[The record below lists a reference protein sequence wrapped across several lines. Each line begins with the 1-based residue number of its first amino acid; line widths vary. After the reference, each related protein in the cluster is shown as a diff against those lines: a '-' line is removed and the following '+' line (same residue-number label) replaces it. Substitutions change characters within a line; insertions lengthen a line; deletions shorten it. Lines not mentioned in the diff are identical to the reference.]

1 MTRHPPSLMRW
12 TVPAA
17 LALHA
22 LPLLALLVRFTPVPP
37 PPPDAAPTIEYV
49 DRPATEKGAPPNPQP
64 APAPP
69 PPEPQAPDD
78 APSLDAI
85 PLPPPTPASAPAT
98 TQAPAPAP
106 PAAPAAP
113 AVNLGNADDDQT
125 ALTVTGD
132 NVVET
137 APDARYRNKPPEYP
151 IDAARR
157 HQEGEVGLLV
167 HVAPTGAVE
176 SIDLVASS
184 GVESLDREAIGA
196 VRKWHFTVPIKD
208 GVPVASIFAQNF
220 NFVGR

>member
-1 MTRHPPSLMRW
+1 MRW

-22 LPLLALLVRFTPVPP
+22 LPLLELLVRFTPQPL
-37 PPPDAAPTIEYV
+37 PPPDAAPTIEIEYV
-49 DRPATEKGAPPNPQP
+49 HRPATEKGAPPNPQP
-64 APAPP
+64 APAPAP
-69 PPEPQAPDD
+69 TKPTSQAPD
-78 APSLDAI
+78 APSPDAVSV
-85 PLPPPTPASAPAT
+85 PPPVAVS
-98 TQAPAPAP
+98 APAPAQASP
-106 PAAPAAP
+106 PVPAPAPP
-113 AVNLGNADDDQT
+113 AVNLGNADDDQM

-157 HQEGEVGLLV
+157 HQQGEVGLVV

-176 SIDLVASS
+176 NIDLVASS
-184 GVESLDREAIGA
+184 GIESLDREAIEA
-196 VRKWHFTVPIKD
+196 VRKWHFTVPTKD
-208 GVPVASIFAQNF
+208 GVPIASIFAQNF

>member
-1 MTRHPPSLMRW
+1 MRW

-22 LPLLALLVRFTPVPP
+22 LPLLALLVRFTPSPL
-37 PPPDAAPTIEYV
+37 PPPDAAPTIEIEYV
-49 DRPATEKGAPPNPQP
+49 HRPATEKGAPPNPQP
-64 APAPP
+64 ATAPAPAQP
-69 PPEPQAPDD
+69 TPQAPD
-78 APSLDAI
+78 APSPDAVSV
-85 PLPPPTPASAPAT
+85 PPPVAASAPALAPAPA
-98 TQAPAPAP
+98 QASPPVPAPAP
-106 PAAPAAP
+106 PA
-113 AVNLGNADDDQT
+113 VNLGSADDDQM

-157 HQEGEVGLLV
+157 HQQGEVGLVV

-176 SIDLVASS
+176 NIDLVASS
-184 GVESLDREAIGA
+184 GVESLDHEAIEA

-208 GVPVASIFAQNF
+208 GVPIASIFAQNF